1 MSLKIAVLISGGGS
15 NLQSI
20 IDRIQ
25 QGVLDAEITLV
36 LSNIKYAFGL
46 ERAERHGIKS
56 TVIEHGA
63 FKSREE
69 FDRAMVHEIRSS
81 GAQAVILAGFM
92 RILSPFFINSFPG
105 MILNIHPALLP
116 SFPGVNAQKQ
126 AADYAV
132 KISGCSVHFVDEKM
146 DSGPIIIQAA
156 VPGFDNDDEKSMGGR
171 ILTLEHRIYP
181 QAIQWLARERL
192 KINGRRVEISE
203 APGPMLTGIG
213 RECSLIN
220 PGLEKGF

>member
-36 LSNIKYAFGL
+36 LSNQKGAFGL
-46 ERAERHGIKS
+46 KRAEKHGIKNK
-56 TVIEHGA
+56 VIEHASYG
-63 FKSREE
+63 SRED
-69 FDRAMVHEIRSS
+69 FDRAMVHEIRDS

-126 AADYAV
+126 ATDYAV
-132 KISGCSVHFVDEKM
+132 KVSGCSVHLVDEKM

-156 VPGFDNDDEKSMGGR
+156 VPGFDHDDEKSMGGR
-171 ILTLEHRIYP
+171 ILALEHRIYP
-181 QAIQWLARERL
+181 QAIQWLARGRL

-203 APGPMLTGIG
+203 APGPMLTDSTDD
-213 RECSLIN
+213 CALIN
-220 PGLEKGF
+220 PGLDKGF

>member
-1 MSLKIAVLISGGGS
+1 MPLKIAVLISGGGS

-20 IDRIQ
+20 IDRIR

-36 LSNIKYAFGL
+36 LSNMKDAYGL
-46 ERAERHGIKS
+46 TRAEKFGIKN
-56 TVIEHGA
+56 TVIEHKN

-69 FDRAMVHEIRSS
+69 FDRAMVHEIRNS

-126 AADYAV
+126 AAGYAV

-146 DSGPIIIQAA
+146 DNGPIIIQAA
-156 VPGFDNDDEKSMGGR
+156 VPGFDHDDEKSMGSR
-171 ILTLEHRIYP
+171 ILALEHRIYP

-203 APGPMLTGIG
+203 APGPMLTDNTDD
-213 RECSLIN
+213 RALIN